1 MIGKALEA
9 FFIRIWVV
17 IKLNLYF
24 WLYSVAGLF
33 VAGVG
38 PALKAV
44 NELFAA
50 HEFEYKEITFKEG
63 WQLFK
68 VNFKRGNGF
77 FWFYGALFAV
87 LAYNLYLSVQ
97 IKGLAFLVIDFILL
111 FALLYTYATY
121 QYTLLLD
128 SEYDISMKN
137 VIKLAFISTLSSFT
151 NFLKIVIGG
160 AVILWFTWKYKGLI
174 LFGTVAAIQ
183 LWNYYSTQT
192 WRGLIDER
200 LETND

>member
-9 FFIRIWVV
+9 FFIRVWVI
-17 IKLNLYF
+17 IKLNLFF
-24 WLYSVAGLF
+24 WAFSTAGLF
-33 VAGVG
+33 FAGVG
-38 PALKAV
+38 PALKTV

-63 WQLFK
+63 WKLFK
-68 VNFKRGNGF
+68 INFKRGNGF
-77 FWFYGALFAV
+77 FWFYGGIFAV

-97 IKGLAFLVIDFILL
+97 IKGLTFLVVDFILL

-128 SEYDISMKN
+128 SQYEISAKN

-151 NFLKIVIGG
+151 NFLKLVIGG

-174 LFGTVAAIQ
+174 LFGTFAIIQ
-183 LWNYYSTQT
+183 VWNFYATKT
-192 WRGLIDER
+192 WRVLIDER